1 MTKEKESSSGNL
13 FCFIEKEKLDAAT
26 KENSEIV
33 SILLA
38 ILMSLE
44 DMSRDIKRDKPDH
57 EEIATDIRK
66 LIVFFGTELKKVTCH
81 RAFESLAEGPEE

>member
-1 MTKEKESSSGNL
+1 MTKGKESSSGNL
-13 FCFIEKEKLDAAT
+13 FCFIEKDKLDAAI

-44 DMSRDIKRDKPDH
+44 DMSRNIKKDKPDH
-57 EEIATDIRK
+57 EEITTDIRN
-66 LIVFFGTELKKVTCH
+66 LIVFFGSELKKVTC
-81 RAFESLAEGPEE
+81 RRSFESLVEGLEE